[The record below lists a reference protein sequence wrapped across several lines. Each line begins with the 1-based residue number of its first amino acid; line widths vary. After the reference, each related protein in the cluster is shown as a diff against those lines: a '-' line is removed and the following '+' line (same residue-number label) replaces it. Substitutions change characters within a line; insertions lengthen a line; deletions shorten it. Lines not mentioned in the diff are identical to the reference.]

1 MQATEV
7 GTPLGAVATPSATAD
22 VWFARVGDHLRDVER
37 FSRDFLSADERDR
50 LRRYRSREAAER
62 YVVTRSLVRVVLSDR
77 LGIPPCDLQVSRTDT
92 GKPVVAEGLH
102 FNVSHSG
109 DLILLGVSDARSVG
123 IDVERRRDVRR
134 VQQLIDRWL
143 TDDERDD
150 LSRHVADG

>member
-1 MQATEV
+1 
-7 GTPLGAVATPSATAD
+7 
-22 VWFARVGDHLRDVER
+22 
-37 FSRDFLSADERDR
+37 
-50 LRRYRSREAAER
+50 
-62 YVVTRSLVRVVLSDR
+62 
-77 LGIPPCDLQVSRTDT
+77 
-92 GKPVVAEGLH
+92 VVAEGIH

-150 LSRHVADG
+150 LSRHVADGTSPSDAFLKVWSLKEARLKALGVGVSGSGGAALDRVDAVALDDLLDSLASSGDALGYVGALAFADGS